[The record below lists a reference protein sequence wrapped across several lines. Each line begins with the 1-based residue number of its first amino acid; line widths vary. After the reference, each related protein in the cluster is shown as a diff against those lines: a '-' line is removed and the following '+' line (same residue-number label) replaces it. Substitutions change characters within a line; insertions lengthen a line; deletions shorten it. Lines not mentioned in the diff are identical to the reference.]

1 METVPTIFTVKKVT
15 VETEQMHLL
24 SLEAE
29 KKWSFIPGQV
39 AILGMEGIGES
50 YYAIA
55 SAPDDQN
62 GMEVLVKDGKGVSAA
77 LFRANKGD
85 KMQGKGPIG
94 KGFPVDSYPGRDFI
108 IAAVGSAIAPMRS
121 VIRHL
126 CAKRGQSGK
135 VSLIYGV
142 RFPGDFSFLNEVKD
156 WEKSGIPVTLTISRP
171 EGMNWTGK
179 NGYVQLHFQEALKKL
194 NQPVALICGM
204 KAMQEQGR
212 DELVKL
218 GVAPNEVL
226 TNY

>member
-1 METVPTIFTVKKVT
+1 MDAAPTIFTVKEVT
-15 VETEQMHLL
+15 TETEQMRLL
-24 SLEAE
+24 SLETE
-29 KKWSFIPGQV
+29 KTWSFIPGQV
-39 AILGMEGIGES
+39 AILGIEGTGES

-55 SAPDDQN
+55 SAPEDKN
-62 GMEVLVKDGKGVSAA
+62 GLEVLVKDGKGVSAN

-85 KMQGKGPIG
+85 KIQGKGPVG
-94 KGFPVDSYPGRDFI
+94 KGFPVDDYPGRDFI
-108 IAAVGSAIAPMRS
+108 IAAVGSAISPMRS

-126 CAKRGQSGK
+126 CTKRSQYGK
-135 VSLIYGV
+135 ISLIYGV
-142 RFPGDFSFLNEVKD
+142 RFPHDFSFLNEIKD
-156 WEKSGIPVTLTISRP
+156 WEKSDIKVTQTISRP

-179 NGYVQLHFQEALKKL
+179 TGYVELHFQETLKPL

-204 KAMQEQGR
+204 KAMQDQSR